1 MLEVCN
7 VTKIYNELWKKSLAC
22 KDVSFTVKEGEIASL
37 LGLNGA
43 GKSTILKI
51 ISGVLQPTSGDVFI
65 SGKSITTY
73 PIQAKKE
80 LGVLYENAPLYPD
93 MTVEEFLMFSIQMRG
108 IQKKD
113 AINLCLNAIE
123 VSNLEEVR
131 TKRIST
137 LSKGFKQ
144 RVAFASSIAV
154 EPRVLILDEPTSNL
168 DAIQLKAFYKRILQQ
183 DKTKAVLIST
193 HNLELAQSICSKHI
207 LLNKGEVIVQG
218 DIDELQDA
226 LKEKLG
232 ENEEIPRTKVLELA
246 FDVFAGV
253 SKSDF
258 FKD

>member
-7 VTKIYNELWKKSLAC
+7 VTKVYNELWKKNIAC

-51 ISGVLQPTSGDVFI
+51 ISGVLQPTSGDVFV
-65 SGKSITTY
+65 SGKSIVAY

-80 LGVLYENAPLYPD
+80 IGVLYENAPLYPD

-108 IQKKD
+108 IQTRE
-113 AINLCLNAIE
+113 ATNICQNAIE
-123 VSNLEEVR
+123 TSDLEEVR
-131 TKRIST
+131 RKRIST

-144 RVAFASSIAV
+144 RVAFASCLSY
-154 EPRVLILDEPTSNL
+154 EPRILILDEPTSNL

-183 DKTKAVLIST
+183 DKTKSVLIST
-193 HNLELAQSICSKHI
+193 HNLELAQTICSKHI
-207 LLNKGEVIVQG
+207 LINKGEVIVQG
-218 DIDELQDA
+218 DMDELQEA
-226 LKEKLG
+226 LEEKLRG
-232 ENEEIPRTKVLELA
+232 EEVPRTKVLELA

-258 FKD
+258 FKN

>member
-7 VTKIYNELWKKSLAC
+7 VTKVYNELWKKNIAC
-22 KDVSFTVKEGEIASL
+22 KNVSFTVEEGEIASL

-51 ISGVLQPTSGDVFI
+51 ISGVLQPTSGNVFI
-65 SGKSITTY
+65 SGKSVISH

-80 LGVLYENAPLYPD
+80 LGILYENAPLYPD
-93 MTVEEFLMFSIQMRG
+93 MTVEEFLMFTIQMRG
-108 IQKKD
+108 IQKRE
-113 AINLCLNAIE
+113 AINICLNAIE
-123 VSNLEEVR
+123 ISDLEEVK
-131 TKRIST
+131 TKRIYT

-144 RVAFASSIAV
+144 RVAFASCMAH

-183 DKTKAVLIST
+183 DKTKVVLIST
-193 HNLELAQSICSKHI
+193 HNLELAQSICTKHI
-207 LLNKGEVIVQG
+207 LINKGEVIVQG
-218 DIDELQDA
+218 SMDVLQEE
-226 LKEKLG
+226 LKEKLQ
-232 ENEEIPRTKVLELA
+232 NKEEVPRAKVLELA

-258 FKD
+258 FKN

>member
-7 VTKIYNELWKKSLAC
+7 VTKIYNEFWKKNIAC

-51 ISGVLQPTSGDVFI
+51 ISGILQPTSGDVFI
-65 SGKSITTY
+65 SGKSIVSH

-108 IQKKD
+108 VQKRE
-113 AINLCLNAIE
+113 AINICLNAIE
-123 VSNLEEVR
+123 ASDLEEVK
-131 TKRIST
+131 TKRINT

-144 RVAFASSIAV
+144 RVAFASCLSHD
-154 EPRVLILDEPTSNL
+154 PRILILDEPTSNL
-168 DAIQLKAFYKRILQQ
+168 DSIQLKAFYKRILQQ

-193 HNLELAQSICSKHI
+193 HNLELAQSICTKHI
-207 LLNKGEVIVQG
+207 LLNKGEVIIQG
-218 DIDELQDA
+218 NMEELQEA
-226 LKEKLG
+226 LEEKLG
-232 ENEEIPRTKVLELA
+232 KQEIPRAKVIELA

-258 FKD
+258 FKN

>member
-7 VTKIYNELWKKSLAC
+7 LTKIYNDLWKKNIAC

-51 ISGVLQPTSGDVFI
+51 ISGILQPTSGDVFI
-65 SGKSITTY
+65 SGKSIISH
-73 PIQAKKE
+73 PIQAKRE
-80 LGVLYENAPLYPD
+80 IGVLYENAPLYSD
-93 MTVEEFLMFSIQMRG
+93 MNVEEFLMFTIQMRG
-108 IQKKD
+108 IQKRE
-113 AINLCLNAIE
+113 AIDICKNAIE
-123 VSNLEEVR
+123 TSDLEEVK
-131 TKRIST
+131 TKRIAT

-144 RVAFASSIAV
+144 RVAFASCIAHD
-154 EPRVLILDEPTSNL
+154 PRILILDEPTSNL

-207 LLNKGEVIVQG
+207 LLNKGEVIIQG
-218 DIDELQDA
+218 DMDELQEA
-226 LKEKLG
+226 LEEKLKE
-232 ENEEIPRTKVLELA
+232 EVSRTKVLELA

-253 SKSDF
+253 SKSEF
-258 FKD
+258 FKN

>member
-7 VTKIYNELWKKSLAC
+7 LTKIYNDLWKKNIAC

-51 ISGVLQPTSGDVFI
+51 ISGILQPTSGDVFI
-65 SGKSITTY
+65 SGKSIISH
-73 PIQAKKE
+73 PIQAKRE
-80 LGVLYENAPLYPD
+80 IGVLYENAPLYSD
-93 MTVEEFLMFSIQMRG
+93 MNVEEFLMFTIQMRG
-108 IQKKD
+108 IQKRE
-113 AINLCLNAIE
+113 AIDICKNAIE
-123 VSNLEEVR
+123 TSDLEEVK
-131 TKRIST
+131 TKRIAT

-144 RVAFASSIAV
+144 RVAFASCIAHD
-154 EPRVLILDEPTSNL
+154 PRILILDEPTSNL

-207 LLNKGEVIVQG
+207 LLNKGEVIIQG
-218 DIDELQDA
+218 DMDELKEA
-226 LKEKLG
+226 LTERLEG
-232 ENEEIPRTKVLELA
+232 QEIPREKVLELA

-253 SKSDF
+253 SKSEF
-258 FKD
+258 FKN

>member
-7 VTKIYNELWKKSLAC
+7 ITKVYNDLWKKSLAC
-22 KDVSFTVKEGEIASL
+22 KDVSFNVYEGEIVSL

-51 ISGVLQPTSGDVFI
+51 ISGILQPTSGDVYI
-65 SGKSITTY
+65 CGKSIISHPT
-73 PIQAKKE
+73 QAKKE
-80 LGVLYENAPLYPD
+80 LGILYENAPLYPD
-93 MTVEEFLMFSIQMRG
+93 MTVEEFMMFSIQMRG
-108 IQKKD
+108 IQKRE
-113 AINLCLNAIE
+113 AIGICLNAIE
-123 VSNLEEVR
+123 IADLKEVQ
-131 TKRIST
+131 TKKIAT

-144 RVAFASSIAV
+144 RVAFASCIAHD
-154 EPRVLILDEPTSNL
+154 PRVLVLDEPTSNL

-207 LLNKGEVIVQG
+207 LINKGEVIVQG
-218 DIDELQDA
+218 NMEELQEA
-226 LKEKLG
+226 LKERL
-232 ENEEIPRTKVLELA
+232 ENQEEIPREKVLELA

-258 FKD
+258 FKN

>member
-7 VTKIYNELWKKSLAC
+7 VTKIYNELWKKNIAC

-65 SGKSITTY
+65 SGESIVSA
-73 PIQAKKE
+73 PLKAKKE

-93 MTVEEFLMFSIQMRG
+93 MSVEEFLMFSIQMRG
-108 IQKKD
+108 IQKRE
-113 AINLCLNAIE
+113 AIDICLNAIE
-123 VSNLEEVR
+123 TSNLEEVK
-131 TKRIST
+131 TKRIAT

-144 RVAFASSIAV
+144 RVAFASCIAHD
-154 EPRVLILDEPTSNL
+154 PRILILDEPTSNL

-207 LLNKGEVIVQG
+207 LLNKGEVIIQG
-218 DIDELQDA
+218 DMDELQEA
-226 LKEKLG
+226 LEEKLG
-232 ENEEIPRTKVLELA
+232 DEEIPRAKVLELA

-258 FKD
+258 FKN

>member
-7 VTKIYNELWKKSLAC
+7 VTKIYNELWKKNIAC

-65 SGKSITTY
+65 SGKSIVAY

-80 LGVLYENAPLYPD
+80 IGVLYENAPLYSD
-93 MTVEEFLMFSIQMRG
+93 MSVEEFLMFSIQMRG
-108 IQKKD
+108 IQKRE
-113 AINLCLNAIE
+113 AIDICLNAIE
-123 VSNLEEVR
+123 VSELEEVK
-131 TKRIST
+131 TKKICT

-144 RVAFASSIAV
+144 RVAFASCLAHD
-154 EPRVLILDEPTSNL
+154 PRILILDEPTSNL

-207 LLNKGEVIVQG
+207 LLNKGEVIIQG
-218 DIDELQDA
+218 DMDELKEA
-226 LKEKLG
+226 LTERL
-232 ENEEIPRTKVLELA
+232 EDQEIPREKVLEFA

-253 SKSDF
+253 SKSEF
-258 FKD
+258 FKN

>member
-7 VTKIYNELWKKSLAC
+7 VTKIYNELWKKNIAC
-22 KDVSFTVKEGEIASL
+22 KDVSFTVKAGEIASL

-65 SGKSITTY
+65 SGESIVSS
-73 PIQAKKE
+73 PLKAKKE

-93 MTVEEFLMFSIQMRG
+93 MSVEEFLMFSIQMRG
-108 IQKKD
+108 IQKRE
-113 AINLCLNAIE
+113 AINICLNAIE
-123 VSNLEEVR
+123 TSNLEEVK
-131 TKRIST
+131 TKRIAT

-144 RVAFASSIAV
+144 RVAFASVLAGD
-154 EPRVLILDEPTSNL
+154 PRVLILDEPTSNL

-207 LLNKGEVIVQG
+207 LLNKGEVIIQG
-218 DIDELQDA
+218 DMDELQEA
-226 LKEKLG
+226 LEEKLG
-232 ENEEIPRTKVLELA
+232 DEEIPRAKVLELA

-258 FKD
+258 FKN